1 MLLSNHPSRCKIS
14 SLPALATLFFLPATV
29 LTFASEAQHSAQATS
44 TELSAAEEKKPVK
57 NKVAKVKKEKVEY
70 MRAAPMK

>member
-1 MLLSNHPSRCKIS
+1 MRFPMI
-14 SLPALATLFFLPATV
+14 AVAATLFFLPATV
-29 LTFASEAQHSAQATS
+29 LTFACEAQHSAQATS

-57 NKVAKVKKEKVEY
+57 KKVAKVKKEKVEY